1 VSGEH
6 HASAV
11 LPEGVEPL
19 SPIEYK
25 AASAPELLCILF
37 RRMLCLNLP
46 RIEPI
51 IPGRSARSLVRV
63 LRELSR
69 VLFVY
74 WCSGYVTGVAVLAM
88 LRWLVCMPCYDGW
101 CACHVAM
108 VGVMTMLRRLVHWP
122 GYDSWCTGH
131 VTTVGVLAMLRRL
144 VLWPCYDGWSN
155 GQVMTV
161 GVMTKLRRLVY
172 WPCYEGWC
180 TGQVTTVDVTTTLR
194 WLV

>member
-6 HASAV
+6 HAPAV

-37 RRMLCLNLP
+37 RRKLCLNLP

-63 LRELSR
+63 L
-69 VLFVY
+69 
-74 WCSGYVTGVAVLAM
+74 AM
-88 LRWLVCMPCYDGW
+88 LRQLLYWPCYDGW
-101 CACHVAM
+101 CTGHVTM
-108 VGVMTMLRRLVHWP
+108 VGVMAMLRRLVHWP

-144 VLWPCYDGWSN
+144 V
-155 GQVMTV
+155 
-161 GVMTKLRRLVY
+161 
-172 WPCYEGWC
+172 
-180 TGQVTTVDVTTTLR
+180 
-194 WLV
+194 